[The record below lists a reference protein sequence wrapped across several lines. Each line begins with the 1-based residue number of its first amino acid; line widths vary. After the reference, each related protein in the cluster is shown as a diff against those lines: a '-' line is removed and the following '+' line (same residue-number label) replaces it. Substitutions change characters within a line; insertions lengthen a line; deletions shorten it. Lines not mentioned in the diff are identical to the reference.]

1 MSVAVCLLAYS
12 LVITVLGPPLLRKT
26 SRAGAI
32 PRLGIAGWVVAM
44 SSVLGSWLLAVVL
57 FTLDL
62 VRGWGHLGRL
72 LAGCLAA
79 LRALFT
85 GGSGGIVQVG
95 LALLAALA
103 VAAMTARAVRGI
115 TALRHSRTRTQAHAD
130 AAVLAARGAP
140 RGPGGALVVDGA
152 HPSVYCLASRPHAIV
167 ITRGALEVLDEAH
180 LGAVLAHERAHLR
193 GRHHYLLALTRALA
207 KVMSG
212 LVLFTEGANEV
223 ARLLEMCADDAAA
236 RRHGN
241 DTVVDALIALTLAP
255 PPGATTPTHALGAA
269 GIAVADR
276 VERLLFPSSTA
287 RARIIQSIALGLLLL
302 GPLLAIAMIV
312 TQSSLCFAPV
322 S

>member
-12 LVITVLGPPLLRKT
+12 LVITVLGSPLLRAT
-26 SRAGAI
+26 THGGAI
-32 PRLGIAGWVVAM
+32 PRLGIAGWLVAM

-79 LRALFT
+79 LRALFA

-95 LALLAALA
+95 LALLGALA
-103 VAAMTARAVRGI
+103 LAAFTARAVRGI
-115 TALRHSRTRTQAHAD
+115 TALCRAHTHTQAHAD
-130 AAVLAARGAP
+130 AAMLAARGVP
-140 RGPGGALVVDGA
+140 RGPGGTLVVDGA
-152 HPSVYCLASRPHAIV
+152 HPSIYCLASRPHTIV
-167 ITRGALEVLDEAH
+167 ITRGALEVLDDAH

-193 GRHHYLLALTRALA
+193 GRHHYLLALTGALA
-207 KVMSG
+207 KVMPG
-212 LVLFTEGANEV
+212 VALFTEGAIEV

-236 RRHGN
+236 RSHGA

-255 PPGATTPTHALGAA
+255 PPGEMTPTHALGAA

-287 RARIIQSIALGLLLL
+287 RARVIQSAALGLLLL
-302 GPLLAIAMIV
+302 GPLLATAMIV
-312 TQSSLCFAPV
+312 TRTSMCFAPV